1 MSILLLPREAIER
14 MWMWV
19 EGRKKRI
26 DIQVDERGR
35 RLEWSKQTKKEEKR
49 RRNGI
54 KAKRRQKG

>member
-1 MSILLLPREAIER
+1 LKECGCG
-14 MWMWV
+14 V